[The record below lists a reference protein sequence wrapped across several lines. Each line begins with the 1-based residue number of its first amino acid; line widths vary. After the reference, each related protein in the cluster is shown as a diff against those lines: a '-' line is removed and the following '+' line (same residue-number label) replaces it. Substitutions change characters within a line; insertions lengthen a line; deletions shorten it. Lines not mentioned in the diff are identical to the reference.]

1 VRGEGSL
8 GDEGTDISGE
18 GQLDALLHLAEQA
31 CVPLEGI
38 SSKMENFLSSACA
51 IVTAFD
57 KSQTIA
63 TKKIQILVVGAIPC
77 SCSKNNSNKG
87 LERERGQERE
97 ARREREV
104 KKAIPAR
111 DSKQD
116 DA

>member
-1 VRGEGSL
+1 
-8 GDEGTDISGE
+8 
-18 GQLDALLHLAEQA
+18 
-31 CVPLEGI
+31 
-38 SSKMENFLSSACA
+38 MENFLSSACA

-87 LERERGQERE
+87 LEREREVRRERLGERGQERE
-97 ARREREV
+97 V
-104 KKAIPAR
+104 TKVIPAH